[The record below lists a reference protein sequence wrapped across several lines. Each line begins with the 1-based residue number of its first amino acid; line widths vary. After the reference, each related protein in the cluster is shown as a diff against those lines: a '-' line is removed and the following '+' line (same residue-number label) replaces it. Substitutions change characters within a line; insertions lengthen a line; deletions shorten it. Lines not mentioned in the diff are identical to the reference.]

1 MPVHDPWP
9 GVARHLRASV
19 SSQEYET
26 WFAPLAMRLEESRAV
41 FTVPNRFFA
50 EWIAERYSKLL
61 NEALNREMGRS
72 LDAAFEVS
80 PEQVQAKAAVIQPP
94 PPKSRPAGINLNAA
108 YTFESFVVGPCNE
121 LAHAA
126 CQAVADAPGGQYN
139 PLMIFGGSGLGKTHL
154 VSAVANRLVNRE
166 PSYRVHYTSSEAYSN
181 ELIQAVRFDGIQTF
195 RDKYRR
201 VDSLII
207 EDIQFLSGRERTQEE
222 FFHTFDALF
231 QAGRQIVLTSDK
243 LPRDIPGLASRLRT
257 RFEWGLLADL
267 QTPDT
272 ETKLAILQRKATEKG
287 VVLSRQVAAYLAGQP
302 ESSIRVLEG
311 YLNRLMAVSR
321 LRGAEVS
328 LELARQ
334 VLGPL
339 ANEHLVGVEDVLR
352 VVSAHYG
359 VRPADLKSSR
369 KSRDISRPRQVA
381 MFLAR
386 RLTNA
391 SFPEIGLALGGKDHS
406 TVVKGVQRVEKLLV
420 EDPEL
425 ADTVRAVE
433 NAIRQGKQ
441 SD

>member
-1 MPVHDPWP
+1 M
-9 GVARHLRASV
+9 RTSV
-19 SSQEYET
+19 SPQEYET
-26 WFAPLAMRLEESRAV
+26 WFAPLTMRLEESRAV

-61 NEALNREMGRS
+61 NEALNRELGRP

-80 PEQVQAKAAVIQPP
+80 LEQVQAPLVQPP
-94 PPKSRPAGINLNAA
+94 PTRARLAGAALNPA
-108 YTFESFVVGPCNE
+108 YVFDSFVVGHCNE

-126 CQAVADAPGGQYN
+126 CLAVADAPGGQYN

-154 VSAVANRLVNRE
+154 VSAVANQLVERD
-166 PSYRVHYTSSEAYSN
+166 PASRVHYTSSEAYSN
-181 ELIQAVRFDGIQTF
+181 ELIQAVRFDGIHNF
-195 RDKYRR
+195 RDKYRH
-201 VDSLII
+201 VDCLII

-267 QTPDT
+267 QTPDP
-272 ETKLAILQRKATEKG
+272 ETKVAILQRKATDKG
-287 VVLSRQVAAYLAGQP
+287 VVLSRQVASYLASQP

-321 LRGAEVS
+321 LRGAEADLV
-328 LELARQ
+328 LARQ

-339 ANEHLVGVEDVLR
+339 ASERLVAVDDVLR
-352 VVSAHYG
+352 AVAAHYG
-359 VRPADLKSSR
+359 IRPADIKSSR

-381 MFLAR
+381 MYLAR

-391 SFPEIGLALGGKDHS
+391 SFPDIGQALGGKDHS
-406 TVVKGVQRVEKLLV
+406 TVVKGVQRVEKLLAQ
-420 EDPEL
+420 DPEL
-425 ADTVRAVE
+425 ADTLRAVE
-433 NAIRQGKQ
+433 NSVRQDKQ
-441 SD
+441 GE

>member
-1 MPVHDPWP
+1 
-9 GVARHLRASV
+9 
-19 SSQEYET
+19 
-26 WFAPLAMRLEESRAV
+26 MRLEERRAV

-61 NEALNREMGRS
+61 NEALNREVGRS
-72 LDAAFEVS
+72 LDSAFEVS
-80 PEQVQAKAAVIQPP
+80 QEQASVPMIQPIP
-94 PPKSRPAGINLNAA
+94 TAARPVGTTLNPA
-108 YTFESFVVGPCNE
+108 YTFDSFVVGPCNE

-126 CQAVADAPGGQYN
+126 CQAVANAPGGQYN

-154 VSAVANRLVNRE
+154 VSAVANRLVERD
-166 PSYRVHYTSSEAYSN
+166 PAFRVHYTSSEAYSN
-181 ELIQAVRFDGIQTF
+181 ELIQAVRFDGIQSF
-195 RDKYRR
+195 RDKYRQ
-201 VDSLII
+201 VDCLII

-243 LPRDIPGLASRLRT
+243 MPRDIPGLASRLRT

-267 QTPDT
+267 QTPDS
-272 ETKLAILQRKATEKG
+272 ETKVAILQRKATDKG
-287 VVLSRQVAAYLAGQP
+287 VVLSRQVAAYLASQP

-321 LRGAEVS
+321 LRGSEAD

-339 ANEHLVGVEDVLR
+339 ASER
-352 VVSAHYG
+352 VVSVDDILQAVSAHYG
-359 VRPADLKSSR
+359 VKTADLKSSR

-381 MFLAR
+381 MYLAR

-391 SFPEIGLALGGKDHS
+391 SFPEIGVALGGKDHS
-406 TVVKGVQRVEKLLV
+406 TVVKGVQRVEKLLAQ
-420 EDPEL
+420 DPEL

-433 NAIRQGKQ
+433 NTVRQSKQ
-441 SD
+441 GG

>member
-1 MPVHDPWP
+1 
-9 GVARHLRASV
+9 
-19 SSQEYET
+19 
-26 WFAPLAMRLEESRAV
+26 MRLEERQAV
-41 FTVPNRFFA
+41 FSVPNRFFA
-50 EWIAERYSKLL
+50 EWIAERYGKLL
-61 NEALNREMGRS
+61 NEALNRELGRP

-80 PEQVQAKAAVIQPP
+80 LERVQAPVVPQPAP
-94 PPKSRPAGINLNAA
+94 PARAMGITLNPA
-108 YTFESFVVGPCNE
+108 YTFDSFVVGPCNE

-154 VSAVANRLVNRE
+154 VSAVANRLVERN
-166 PSYRVHYTSSEAYSN
+166 PASRVHYTSSETYSN
-181 ELIQAVRFDGIQTF
+181 EMIQSVRFDGIQSF
-195 RDKYRR
+195 RDKYRQ
-201 VDSLII
+201 VDCLII

-243 LPRDIPGLASRLRT
+243 LPRDIPGLVSRLRT

-267 QTPDT
+267 QTPDS
-272 ETKLAILQRKATEKG
+272 ETKVAILQRKAADKG
-287 VVLSRQVAAYLAGQP
+287 VVLSRQVAAYLASQP

-311 YLNRLMAVSR
+311 YLNRLMAVSQ
-321 LRGAEVS
+321 LRGSEAD

-339 ANEHLVGVEDVLR
+339 ASEHLVGVEDVLGA
-352 VVSAHYG
+352 VAAHYG
-359 VRPADLKSSR
+359 LRPADIKSSR

-386 RLTNA
+386 RMTNA
-391 SFPEIGLALGGKDHS
+391 SFPEIGLAMGGKDHS
-406 TVVKGVQRVEKLLV
+406 TVVKGVQRVEKLLAQ
-420 EDPEL
+420 DPEL

-433 NAIRQGKQ
+433 NVVRQGKQ
-441 SD
+441 GG

>member
-1 MPVHDPWP
+1 
-9 GVARHLRASV
+9 
-19 SSQEYET
+19 
-26 WFAPLAMRLEESRAV
+26 MRLEESRAV

-50 EWIAERYSKLL
+50 EWIAERYSALL
-61 NEALNREMGRS
+61 GEALNLETGRS

-80 PEQVQAKAAVIQPP
+80 PYQAQAKSAVIQPSS
-94 PPKSRPAGINLNAA
+94 PKAPPAGINLNST
-108 YTFESFVVGPCNE
+108 YTFDSFVVGPCNE

-126 CQAVADAPGGQYN
+126 CMAVADAPGGQYN

-154 VSAVANRLVNRE
+154 VSAVANHLVSRE
-166 PSYRVHYTSSEAYSN
+166 PAYQVHYTSSEAYSN
-181 ELIQAVRFDGIQTF
+181 ELIQAVRFDGIQSF

-201 VDSLII
+201 VDGLII

-272 ETKLAILQRKATEKG
+272 ETKLAILQRKASDKG
-287 VVLSRQVAAYLAGQP
+287 VVINRQVASYLANQP

-311 YLNRLMAVSR
+311 YLNRLVAVSR

-339 ANEHLVGVEDVLR
+339 ASENLVGVEDVLR
-352 VVSAHYG
+352 VVATHFG
-359 VRPADLKSSR
+359 VRPADIKSSR
-369 KSRDISRPRQVA
+369 KSRDISRPRQVT
-381 MFLAR
+381 MYLAR

-391 SFPEIGLALGGKDHS
+391 SFPEIGQALGGKDHS
-406 TVVKGVQRVEKLLV
+406 TVVKGVQRVEKLMAQ
-420 EDPEL
+420 DPEL
-425 ADTVRAVE
+425 ADTLRVVE
-433 NAIRQGKQ
+433 NAVRQLKQ
-441 SD
+441 GD